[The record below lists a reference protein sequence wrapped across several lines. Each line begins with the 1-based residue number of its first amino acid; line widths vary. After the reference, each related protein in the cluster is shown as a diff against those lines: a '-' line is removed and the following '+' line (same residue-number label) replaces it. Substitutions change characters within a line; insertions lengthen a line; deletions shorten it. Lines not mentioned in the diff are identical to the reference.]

1 MGRRRTLEA
10 ADQKTL
16 SPAPMNTF
24 APQIRKNESGNNKSQ
39 ELSRRGAGEVGI
51 APLFSSLD
59 HVKLFLG
66 GEILLVSKIF

>member
-1 MGRRRTLEA
+1 MDRRTLGA

-39 ELSRRGAGEVGI
+39 ELSRVGAGEVGL
-51 APLFSSLD
+51 ASP
-59 HVKLFLG
+59 FLIIG
-66 GEILLVSKIF
+66 PCKTFPWG